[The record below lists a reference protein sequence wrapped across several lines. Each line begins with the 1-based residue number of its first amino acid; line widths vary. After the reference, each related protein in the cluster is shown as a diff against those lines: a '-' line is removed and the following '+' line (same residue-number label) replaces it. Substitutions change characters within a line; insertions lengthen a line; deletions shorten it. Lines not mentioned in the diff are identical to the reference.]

1 MARKKLPP
9 PPPDTIPE
17 NVLILPTVASVQ
29 PPEIV
34 VILQDLLERARSGEI
49 TGMVA
54 TTVCDDGGVVFVSAG
69 MSDVYQAAGLVLH
82 QLLNLLQDEGE
93 G

>member
-17 NVLILPTVASVQ
+17 NVLILPTVASVE

-34 VILQDLLERARSGEI
+34 VILQDMLEKARSGEI
-49 TGMVA
+49 TGLVA
-54 TTVCDDGGVVFVSAG
+54 TTMDEEGGIVFVNTG
-69 MSDVYQAAGLVLH
+69 LVDVYQAAGIILH
-82 QLLNLLQDEGE
+82 QMLCLLQDEAE
-93 G
+93 